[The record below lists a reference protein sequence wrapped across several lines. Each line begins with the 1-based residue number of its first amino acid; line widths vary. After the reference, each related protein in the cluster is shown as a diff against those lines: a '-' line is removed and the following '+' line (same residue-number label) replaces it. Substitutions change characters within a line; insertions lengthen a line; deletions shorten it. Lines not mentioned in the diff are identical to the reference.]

1 MPDTCLGSRAH
12 LSRPIVPVLMIDR
25 PSARYGSRQQS
36 PRTRRWITFALVGLV
51 LLVGVGV
58 AVVGF
63 QRFGTDTASA
73 ELSAYHLVDDQTVSV
88 TIGVTRP
95 DPSRSVVCIVRAR
108 SIDGSETGR
117 REILVGPS
125 DQRVVQ
131 VTAEVKSSRP
141 PVMGDVYGCGPDVP
155 SYLVAP

>member
-1 MPDTCLGSRAH
+1 MIE
-12 LSRPIVPVLMIDR
+12 RPA
-25 PSARYGSRQQS
+25 ARYGSRQLS
-36 PRTRRWITFALVGLV
+36 RRTRRWITFALVG
-51 LLVGVGV
+51 
-58 AVVGF
+58 AVVVAGVILAVVAF
-63 QRFGTDTASA
+63 QRLGTGEVKG
-73 ELSAYHLVDDQTVSV
+73 ELSAYELIDNQTVSV

-95 DPSRSVVCIVRAR
+95 DPSTPVVCIVRAR

-141 PVMGDVYGCGPDVP
+141 PVIGDVYGCGTDVP

>member
-1 MPDTCLGSRAH
+1 MSR
-12 LSRPIVPVLMIDR
+12 
-25 PSARYGSRQQS
+25 
-36 PRTRRWITFALVGLV
+36 RTRRWITFT
-51 LLVGVGV
+51 LVGVVIVAGV
-58 AVVGF
+58 ILAAVAF
-63 QRFGTDTASA
+63 QRLGTGEVKG
-73 ELSAYHLVDDQTVSV
+73 ELSAYELIDNQTVSV

-95 DPSRSVVCIVRAR
+95 DPSTPVVCIVRAR

-141 PVMGDVYGCGPDVP
+141 PVIGDVYGCGTDVP